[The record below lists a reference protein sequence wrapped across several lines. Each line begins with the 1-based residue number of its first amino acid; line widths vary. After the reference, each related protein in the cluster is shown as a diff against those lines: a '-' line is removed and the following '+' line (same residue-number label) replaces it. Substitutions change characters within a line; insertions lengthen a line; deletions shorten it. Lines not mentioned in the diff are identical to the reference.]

1 MDFKRFLFKKIV
13 PTYFMIVTFINLAT
27 GVFGSI
33 LYPRATFGYPA
44 FLAPLALGAAGCVP
58 QVVEYLLGRYLFRG
72 RPQSMGAN
80 LLEALGELALLELCI
95 VGGSELLIGFEALST
110 AVVMAVMVLA
120 IFAAVTAIQ
129 YMQDN
134 KLCSEM
140 NQAIASMRK

>member
-1 MDFKRFLFKKIV
+1 MDFKRFFFKKIV

-33 LYPRATFGYPA
+33 LYPRSVFGYPA
-44 FLAPLALGAAGCVP
+44 FLAPLVLGAAGCVP

-95 VGGSELLIGFEALST
+95 VGGSELLMGFDTLST
-110 AVVMAVMVLA
+110 AAVMAIMVLA

-129 YMQDN
+129 YVQDN
-134 KLCSEM
+134 KICTEM
-140 NQAIASMRK
+140 NRALESMRR